1 MILRAFCDKDKRS
14 LHVNKHFEGTK
25 TSKLKFETDKLNN
38 LSISFG
44 SLTIHILDV
53 GGTLHRRSL
62 G

>member
-44 SLTIHILDV
+44 SLTICILDV
-53 GGTLHRRSL
+53 GGTPL
-62 G
+62 GPQL